1 MDPRSGVRTRV
12 PAPASGPGV
21 LLFVLG
27 LPLVLALAAST
38 QTLAYRA
45 AFHPALGEPLF
56 ALPSDWTH
64 AAWGMAAALAVLG
77 LASLAGRARW
87 GWAPFAVLW
96 GLAAA
101 VALVAVGPVYPLT
114 AGARWTWRA
123 VARGGTD
130 GEAALVAFGG
140 VFLAGL
146 AVASWVAGSAR
157 VTAGGTHGTAAWGDG
172 GSLRAK
178 GKEAAGLLL
187 GRVQKTDLRYDGPGH
202 LLTVAPTRAGKGVG
216 AVIPAL
222 LSSPDSVVVT
232 DPKGENYAVTAAYR
246 RDVLGHRVV
255 ALDPFGLAERLG
267 LPEADQAGALGA
279 YNPLDLVDAASLDA
293 VDDAAMIAEMLVVS
307 DGGGG
312 EGSFWDDEARALL
325 MGLILHVA
333 TSERDPARR
342 TLLAVRE
349 HLTRSKDDFGTLMK
363 TMEGSAVP
371 AVQRAAHRHEQKAD
385 KERSSVVS
393 SAQRHTHFLDSPRM
407 SHVLGGPSVGNAR
420 PETLPVDLASI
431 GTERMTVYLIVPPD
445 RLDTFSRWLRLVV
458 ACAVTSVSRRPATRG
473 HRVLLLLDEFAQLGA
488 MAPVRRA
495 VSLMAGYGLRVW
507 VFLQDLTQ
515 LKALYPRDWETF
527 VANAD
532 VVQAFSVTDQTT
544 AEYLSKMAGRTT
556 VFGQSQSSGRS
567 RGKSTSRSAGSSASE
582 QARDLVTPDELRR
595 LDADTELLLA
605 RGEDPVLAAKVRYYA
620 DRELGPRAAPRPAAL
635 S

>member
-12 PAPASGPGV
+12 PAPSSGPGV

-45 AFHPALGEPLF
+45 GFHPALGEPLL
-56 ALPSDWTH
+56 ALPPGWTN
-64 AAWGMAAALAVLG
+64 AAWGVAATLAVLG

-123 VARGGTD
+123 VSAGGPN

-140 VFLAGL
+140 VFLIGL
-146 AVASWVAGSAR
+146 AVASWVTGSAR

-172 GSLRAK
+172 GSLRAT
-178 GKEAAGLLL
+178 GKEAPGLLL
-187 GRVQKTDLRYDGPGH
+187 GRVRKTDLRYDGPGH

-222 LSSPDSVVVT
+222 LSTLDSVVVT

-267 LPEADQAGALGA
+267 LPEADRAGALGA

-293 VDDAAMIAEMLVVS
+293 VDDAAMIADMLVVS

-342 TLLAVRE
+342 TLLTVRA
-349 HLTRSKDDFGTLMK
+349 HLTLSKDDFGTLIK
-363 TMEGSAVP
+363 TMEGSAVL

-407 SHVLGGPSVGNAR
+407 SRVLGGPAVGGIGSDS
-420 PETLPVDLASI
+420 LPVDLTI
-431 GTERMTVYLIVPPD
+431 LGTERLTVYLIVPPD

-458 ACAVTSVSRRPATRG
+458 ACAVTSVSRQPATKGR
-473 HRVLLLLDEFAQLGA
+473 RVLLLLDEFAQLGP

-507 VFLQDLTQ
+507 IFLQDLTQ

-556 VFGQSQSSGRS
+556 VFGQSQSAGRS